1 MATITSLPVASTID
15 AVADTFPI
23 VTNSINTTQQI
34 SRNTFLSL
42 SSAPVGL
49 TDVQTLTSKTLTN
62 PTINSATL
70 TGTISGTYTLG
81 GTPTFPSTV
90 VTTTGTQ
97 TLTSKTLTSP
107 TINSPTITN
116 ATISADTLTGYTTS
130 NTGTVYGIPVTTG
143 VINTAGTIN
152 GASLVAGSVGSAALA
167 TNSVTNSAITTG
179 NLYTSKVYNPYKCRY
194 YLGADQSVIAGFVNQ
209 RIIFNTLTY
218 DTSSNYSTGTG
229 FFTAPVAGFYCI
241 QSNIRV
247 LNGASANEV
256 DLNIQV
262 NGFTVATS
270 IRTSETAS
278 GTYSYVLSDVQKL
291 NATDTISISFS
302 GGNAATIK
310 ASSAAT
316 YISIF
321 LVSAT

>member
-70 TGTISGTYTLG
+70 SGTISGTYTLG

-116 ATISADTLTGYTTS
+116 ATLSADTVTGYTTS

-152 GASLVAGSVGSAALA
+152 GASLVASTVDNTKVATGFVVQAVNTLSNAVATGTTLIPIDDTIPQITEGDQYMTLAITPKSATNILVIQVTVYMSNSAANDLIVALFQDSTANALAAASTYQGAATGRITIPLTYTMTAGTTSSTTFRIRAGGSAAGTTTFNGFSSA
-167 TNSVTNSAITTG
+167 RVFGAITKSSIVITE
-179 NLYTSKVYNPYKCRY
+179 YK
-194 YLGADQSVIAGFVNQ
+194 A
-209 RIIFNTLTY
+209 
-218 DTSSNYSTGTG
+218 
-229 FFTAPVAGFYCI
+229 
-241 QSNIRV
+241 
-247 LNGASANEV
+247 
-256 DLNIQV
+256 
-262 NGFTVATS
+262 
-270 IRTSETAS
+270 
-278 GTYSYVLSDVQKL
+278 
-291 NATDTISISFS
+291 
-302 GGNAATIK
+302 
-310 ASSAAT
+310 
-316 YISIF
+316 
-321 LVSAT
+321 